1 MPDKYTKKAE
11 KLLPEKTIF
20 GKDADGIEIIISAG
34 DIQEVGYNY
43 AIDDCTPIVADLL
56 KQIDELKEKLKGEGR

>member
-1 MPDKYTKKAE
+1 MPDKYTKEVK

>member
-1 MPDKYTKKAE
+1 MPDKYTKEVK

-56 KQIDELKEKLKGEGR
+56 KQIDELKEKR